1 MKYTV
6 IIADD
11 YRMIRQM
18 IEMLITPTGRY
29 EITGQASNPEEAVTI
44 FRKQPAD
51 LVILDVVMGTSS
63 DGIDAAREIKEISP
77 DTKIIM
83 VTSMAESS
91 YITRAK
97 EAGVES
103 FWYKEV
109 QEQPLLDI
117 MDRTMAGQSVYPNSE
132 MEVSSCVSLTT
143 ELSQL
148 DRPHVVA
155 RLLAYFFRN
164 GALYVAQPYSAW
176 YRVRR

>member
-1 MKYTV
+1 M
-6 IIADD
+6 
-11 YRMIRQM
+11 
-18 IEMLITPTGRY
+18 
-29 EITGQASNPEEAVTI
+29 
-44 FRKQPAD
+44 
-51 LVILDVVMGTSS
+51 ILDVVMGTSS

-132 MEVSSCVSLTT
+132 MELSSCVSLNHD
-143 ELSQL
+143 EKRDPEGVSFSI
-148 DRPHVVA
+148 V
-155 RLLAYFFRN
+155 
-164 GALYVAQPYSAW
+164 
-176 YRVRR
+176 